1 MKKKLIGLTIFLC
14 LVLMVS
20 SVSVFSQEKRI
31 NVGAKDFTEQYIL
44 GHMISILLE
53 ENGFDVNYS
62 YGTGSDIT
70 RNALVS
76 GQTDMYPEYTGTA
89 WLIYLGHEEII
100 TDPDELF
107 EKVSKEDLEKNGIV
121 WLEGSDINNTY
132 AIAITKEKSE
142 ATGITTL
149 SELAEYVNQYQDL
162 DWAIDHEFAERADG
176 LPGLAEHYGMNVAEE
191 NMKIMEI
198 GLTYEAVY
206 RGQADMMMVF
216 ATDGKIKR
224 FDLQVLEDDK
234 QFFPVYTLCVTVR
247 EGVLNQYP
255 EIEDI
260 LSPISDLTDEVM
272 QGLNYQVD
280 STGLPEKLVARNFL
294 AENGYLD

>member
-1 MKKKLIGLTIFLC
+1 MKKKLIGLTIILC
-14 LVLMVS
+14 LVLMV

-44 GHMISILLE
+44 GHMISTLLE
-53 ENGFDVNYS
+53 ENGFNVNLS
-62 YGTGSDIT
+62 MGTGSDIT

-89 WLIYLGHEEII
+89 WLIYLGHEDII
-100 TDPDELF
+100 TDPDDLF

-121 WLEGSDINNTY
+121 WLEGSGINNTY

-149 SELAEYVNQYQDL
+149 SELAEYVNEYQDL

-176 LPGLAEHYGMNVAEE
+176 LPGLAEHYGMNVAKE

-198 GLTYEAVY
+198 GLTYEAVQ

-247 EGVLNQYP
+247 EEILNQYP
-255 EIEDI
+255 EIEEI
-260 LSPISDLTDEVM
+260 LTPISDLTDEVM
-272 QGLNYQVD
+272 QELNYQVD
-280 STGLPEKLVARNFL
+280 SVGLPERLVARNFL

>member
-224 FDLQVLEDDK
+224 YDLQVLEDDK